1 MRLVLIFSVLIIFF
15 SSCRKDRICT
25 CVDSSGATVSQATF
39 QNSTRKEAKDKC
51 ISSASGINCS
61 IK

>member
-1 MRLVLIFSVLIIFF
+1 MRHVLILAMLIIFF
-15 SSCRKDRICT
+15 SSCRKDRVCT

-51 ISSASGINCS
+51 ISSSAGINCS